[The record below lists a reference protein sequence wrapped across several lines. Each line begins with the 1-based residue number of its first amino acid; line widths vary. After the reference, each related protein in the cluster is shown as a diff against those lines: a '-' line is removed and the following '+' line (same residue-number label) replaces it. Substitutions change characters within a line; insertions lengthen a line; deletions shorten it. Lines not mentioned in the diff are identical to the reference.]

1 MRNHARAHGV
11 KRINMPRICSGLDG
25 LRWKDVSK
33 AIKKV
38 FREETV
44 NIRIYDLHTED
55 RTENMENIDEQEFH
69 EETVDDDKTYEDV
82 MIKLRQE
89 LLDANTIIEIL
100 NKRLNGEDFKNTA
113 GVSEEVVQLIKTG
126 KLSFSSMYTVMV
138 QIESELKELK
148 ADNVEKSDLKRL
160 SSIETDLKDI
170 KSSFDKL
177 QEEQEHIKV
186 KYEEVE
192 KALDHS
198 VVIKAVNVEHE
209 KSDTGDLEEIHK
221 PASYSSIVGSCS
233 LQ

>member
-1 MRNHARAHGV
+1 
-11 KRINMPRICSGLDG
+11 
-25 LRWKDVSK
+25 
-33 AIKKV
+33 
-38 FREETV
+38 
-44 NIRIYDLHTED
+44 
-55 RTENMENIDEQEFH
+55 
-69 EETVDDDKTYEDV
+69 

-100 NKRLNGEDFKNTA
+100 NKRLNGEDFKSTA

-148 ADNVEKSDLKRL
+148 ADNSEKSDLKRL

-192 KALDHS
+192 KALEHS

-209 KSDTGDLEEIHK
+209 KSDTGDLEEIHN

>member
-1 MRNHARAHGV
+1 MN
-11 KRINMPRICSGLDG
+11 IC
-25 LRWKDVSK
+25 
-33 AIKKV
+33 
-38 FREETV
+38 
-44 NIRIYDLHTED
+44 IYDLHTED

-69 EETVDDDKTYEDV
+69 EETVDDDKTYENF
-82 MIKLRQE
+82 MNKLRQE
-89 LLDANTIIEIL
+89 LLEANTIIEIL
-100 NKRLNGEDFKNTA
+100 NKRLNGEDFKSTA

-148 ADNVEKSDLKRL
+148 ADNSEKSDLKRL

-192 KALDHS
+192 KAFDHS

-209 KSDTGDLEEIHK
+209 KSDTGDLEEIH
-221 PASYSSIVGSCS
+221 ILV
-233 LQ
+233 